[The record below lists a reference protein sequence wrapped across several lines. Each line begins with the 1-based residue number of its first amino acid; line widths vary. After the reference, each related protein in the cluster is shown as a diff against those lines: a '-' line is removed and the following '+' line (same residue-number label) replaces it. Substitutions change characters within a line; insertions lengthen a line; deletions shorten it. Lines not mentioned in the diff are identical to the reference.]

1 MKIQVKIQNSTY
13 EVNIADM
20 NARPIKAVV
29 DGETFEVWLEENT
42 QPSTS
47 PVQASETISFV
58 EQDPAEQPANTSN
71 EITAPIPGVIIE
83 ISAKVGDTV
92 SFGQE
97 LCILEA
103 MKMKNSI
110 RSNREGQIVDIPITV
125 GDQVQHGQ
133 VLIKFKED

>member
-1 MKIQVKIQNSTY
+1 MKIQVKIQNNTY
-13 EVNIADM
+13 EVSIADM

-29 DGETFEVWLEENT
+29 DGETFEVWLEENP

-47 PVQASETISFV
+47 PAQASETISFV
-58 EQDPAEQPANTSN
+58 EQAPTEQPANTSD

-92 SFGQE
+92 GFGQE